1 MKNLIKNILKE
12 ETEFESDKLNLS
24 LIEKYINSPTYLN
37 SKAQTGIDSVK
48 LDLVRG
54 RSWPFVDELKIDV
67 YLKKDLYHCTTHSH
81 NPQWFSAWNF
91 FHKDLKDIFKLF
103 SFEKHNKSV
112 FTYKVHVWCDGK
124 GLSKVYGSALS
135 DVENNP
141 GVWIPLEILL

>member
-103 SFEKHNKSV
+103 SFTKHKKST
-112 FTYKVHVWCDGK
+112 FEYTIHIWCDGK
-124 GLSKVYGSALS
+124 NYDGH
-135 DVENNP
+135 
-141 GVWIPLEILL
+141 WIPTEYLI